1 MATTKRN
8 RQADAIKQKKA
19 KLNRKIE
26 EERRVIKQLK
36 AELKPHQKAEK
47 VLIDQKRQL
56 KRTNKKPNE
65 HSLDDNLA
73 IIKIVSL
80 SQWSKFMEMIVEWQ
94 KYTTI
99 EIVPKK
105 TTHIEF
111 DLRAK
116 PIILRTLVKILD
128 NEIKVFCVS
137 ERKVLIYLSRHTNL
151 GNYEC
156 LKKAVY
162 RERNRWEKTFIP
174 KNKKWG
180 HKISNEDSS

>member
-1 MATTKRN
+1 MATTKTN
-8 RQADAIKQKKA
+8 RLADATKQKEA

-36 AELKPHQKAEK
+36 DELKPHQKAEK
-47 VLIDQKRQL
+47 VLIEQKRQL
-56 KRTNKKPNE
+56 KRTNKKPNKP
-65 HSLDDNLA
+65 SLDDNQA

-80 SQWSKFMEMIVEWQ
+80 SQWSKFMEMIDEWQ
-94 KYTTI
+94 KYTTQ

-105 TTHIEF
+105 TTRIEF
-111 DLRAK
+111 DLKAK
-116 PIILRTLVKILD
+116 PIILRTLVKTLD
-128 NEIKVFCVS
+128 NEIEVFCVS
-137 ERKVLIYLSRHTNL
+137 ERKVLTYLSRHTNL

-162 RERNRWEKTFIP
+162 RERNRWKKDFHP
-174 KNKKWG
+174 KEKKWG